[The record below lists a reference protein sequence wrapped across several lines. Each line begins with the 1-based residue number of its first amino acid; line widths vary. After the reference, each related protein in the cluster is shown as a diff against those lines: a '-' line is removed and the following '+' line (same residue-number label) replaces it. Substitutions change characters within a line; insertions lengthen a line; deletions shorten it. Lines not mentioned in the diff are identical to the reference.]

1 MATYNQPKNR
11 FVASFIGMPPMN
23 FFEGAIRV
31 VEARLVFEEGLL
43 SAKTGPPPGDG
54 GGEPTVGE
62 LTLPGNGFRLTVPD
76 RWRTALSNRVGQ
88 HVVLGI
94 RPEHFHLNAVGSD
107 ADCTPIE
114 MKLNVIEP
122 LGNEMDVY
130 LRTNLTDPVVGRV
143 EATAELAGLRGEERA
158 TLFVDLRKIHFFEP
172 GETGMNLS
180 LSPGFSSEPAHALA

>member
-1 MATYNQPKNR
+1 
-11 FVASFIGMPPMN
+11 
-23 FFEGAIRV
+23 
-31 VEARLVFEEGLL
+31 
-43 SAKTGPPPGDG
+43 
-54 GGEPTVGE
+54 
-62 LTLPGNGFRLTVPD
+62 
-76 RWRTALSNRVGQ
+76 
-88 HVVLGI
+88 VVLGI

-143 EATAELAGLRGEERA
+143 EATAHLANLRGEERA